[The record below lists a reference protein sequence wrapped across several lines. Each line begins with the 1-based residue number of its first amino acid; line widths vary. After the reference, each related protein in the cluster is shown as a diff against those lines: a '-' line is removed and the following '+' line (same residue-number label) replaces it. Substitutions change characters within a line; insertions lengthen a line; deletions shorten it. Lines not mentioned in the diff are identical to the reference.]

1 MHKTLKDFL
10 AANLVD
16 ETDKLAQRALKIHAA
31 CIGGL
36 GIHGL
41 IANAHERGDG
51 EAYTQ
56 MCHAHYEASIAFV
69 ACNLV
74 KDYAFA
80 SEVVAQF
87 AVDKVETDQPA
98 AVAEFFVGKAENTIA
113 AYAER
118 CAPVTRISGVQSVRI
133 LRGEHALNAMRG
145 VRVANAA

>member
-10 AANLVD
+10 AAEHVD
-16 ETDKLAQRALKIHAA
+16 QTDKLAQRALKVHLA
-31 CIGGL
+31 CISSTGA
-36 GIHGL
+36 HGL

-51 EAYTQ
+51 EALTEVSK
-56 MCHAHYEASIAFV
+56 AHYEASLAFL